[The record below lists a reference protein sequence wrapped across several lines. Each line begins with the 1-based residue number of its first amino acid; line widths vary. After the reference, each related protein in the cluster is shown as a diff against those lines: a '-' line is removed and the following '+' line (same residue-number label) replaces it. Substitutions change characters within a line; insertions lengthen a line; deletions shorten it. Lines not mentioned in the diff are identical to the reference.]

1 MALVLADRVKET
13 SATGGTGIFTLLGA
27 VNGFQSF
34 GVIGNNNTTY
44 YAIVGQTSNE
54 WEVGLGT
61 YTSSNTRLARTTVY
75 ASSNANQLV
84 NFSNGTKDVFVT
96 LPSSVTLTSGDTP
109 SFATLNLTGTT
120 NQISSVAVTSFPEA
134 PAENNLKTFATTQA
148 GGYTAPAFRNPTN
161 APVQLQ
167 PAFANRRISMV
178 VPQLNVA
185 TLSVVGFPGAAV
197 AGTAT
202 TVAVNVAGLYGRAVK
217 VNYVSAATAAAFA
230 AYYFTSGYI
239 SLGVP
244 GSPNVGGFYYV
255 IRFGFA
261 DIVASP
267 RTFIGLASSAI
278 APTNVE
284 PSTLVNCIGVG
295 QGASDTNLKLYYGGS
310 AAQTPIDLGIN
321 FPTNTQNTDL
331 YELTLFAPPTVNNT
345 VYYQVVRQNTGQ
357 MTSGT
362 LTGTAGTTLPSNN
375 TLLIPR
381 NWRTN
386 NATLSA
392 VRLAIAGIYL
402 ETDF

>member
-13 SATGGTGIFTLLGA
+13 TTTTGTGTISLLGA
-27 VNGFQSF
+27 VSGFQSF
-34 GVIGNNNTTY
+34 ATIGNGNITY
-44 YAIVGQTSNE
+44 YAIVGQSTTE

-61 YTSSNTRLARTTVY
+61 YTASGTTLARTTVY
-75 ASSNANQLV
+75 ASSNANALV
-84 NFSNGTKDVFVT
+84 TFSAGTKDVFVT
-96 LPSSVTLTSGDTP
+96 LPSSVTVTSGGTP
-109 SFATLNLTGTT
+109 TFAALNLTGTT
-120 NQISSVAVTSFPEA
+120 DQISSVAVTSFPQA
-134 PAENNLKTFATTQA
+134 PSANNLKTFAATK
-148 GGYTAPAFRNPTN
+148 GGYTAPAFINPTN
-161 APVQLQ
+161 QPVQLQ
-167 PAFANRRISMV
+167 PAFAGRRISMV
-178 VPQLNVA
+178 VPNMNVA
-185 TLSVVGFPGAAV
+185 TFSLVGFTGAAV
-197 AGTAT
+197 QGTAT
-202 TVAVNVAGLYGRAVK
+202 TVAVNVTGLYGRAVK

-230 AYYFTSGYI
+230 SYYFTSGYI
-239 SLGVP
+239 SMGVP
-244 GSPNVGGFYYV
+244 GTPNVGGFYYV
-255 IRFGFA
+255 IRFGFS

-331 YELTLFAPPTVNNT
+331 YQLTLFAPPTVNNT

-362 LTGTAGTTLPSNN
+362 LTGTAGTVLPSNN